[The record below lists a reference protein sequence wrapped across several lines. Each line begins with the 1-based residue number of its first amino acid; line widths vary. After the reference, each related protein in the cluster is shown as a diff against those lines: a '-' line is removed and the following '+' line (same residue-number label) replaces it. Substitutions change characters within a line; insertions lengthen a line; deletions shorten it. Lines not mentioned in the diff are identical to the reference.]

1 MKSISWAGFLLGL
14 AFTAVSA
21 GQETGSEPNP
31 PASQRLI
38 GSFGVD
44 AEATTEQQ
52 PRITETDEMLA
63 ERDESTMESEDST
76 IESEEMT
83 VEAEDAVVEVQND
96 AGPSAKTPRARLV
109 GFLTPQPA
117 GTELAAC
124 GGCGHDW
131 TDCCCN
137 RCGWTAFGEWLL
149 LQPRGADVLYA
160 ERALNCFTPPI
171 GTEQIDFGAISG
183 YKVGLARS
191 LHDGCSEIVG
201 TFTRFE
207 SVEEDRA
214 VPTTGTD
221 VLRPVLA
228 FDPFVTCDDSTS
240 TSARAKAGI
249 DFERADV
256 DYRAYIDHGCCR
268 FDWLVGFGY
277 GALKQDVQAIYD
289 AGRVNV
295 ESDAWGYGVRL
306 GGGTQ
311 YGKGCIRGFG
321 HLDLTLLA
329 SNLKASYAEIDDGT
343 GVVATNARVERDF
356 DRIIPVLDLEVGL
369 AVDLC
374 KNTVLKCGYIY
385 SIWYNVVT
393 VPEYVESVQS
403 GDLSGPSDTLT
414 FDGVFARLEYAW

>member
-1 MKSISWAGFLLGL
+1 MKSLTSIGLLVALSFATG
-14 AFTAVSA
+14 VV
-21 GQETGSEPNP
+21 GQETGYSQDP
-31 PASQRLI
+31 PASHRLI
-38 GSFGVD
+38 GPFGVD
-44 AEATTEQQ
+44 SDVNSDQEPTIADFDEAVAD
-52 PRITETDEMLA
+52 TDE
-63 ERDESTMESEDST
+63 SIMESEVST
-76 IESEEMT
+76 AESEVAT
-83 VEAEDAVVEVQND
+83 VEVEESVVEVTD
-96 AGPSAKTPRARLV
+96 DSAQISKKSRVRLI

-117 GTELAAC
+117 GTELAEC
-124 GGCGHDW
+124 GGCRQAW
-131 TDCCCN
+131 TDCCCD
-137 RCGWTAFGEWLL
+137 RCNWTVFGQWLL
-149 LQPRGADVLYA
+149 LQPRNADVLYA

-171 GTEQIDFGAISG
+171 GTEQIDFGAFSG
-183 YKVGLARS
+183 YKVGFARS
-191 LHDGCSEIVG
+191 LHGGCSEIVAS
-201 TFTRFE
+201 FTRFE

-249 DFERADV
+249 DFERADI
-256 DYRAYIDHGCCR
+256 DYRATIDHGCFQ

-295 ESDAWGYGVRL
+295 ESDAWGYGLRL

-311 YGKGCIRGFG
+311 YGTGCIRGFG

-356 DRIIPVLDLEVGL
+356 DRIIPVLDLEVGV

-374 KNTVLKCGYIY
+374 KNTVIKAGYVY

-393 VPEYVESVQS
+393 VPEYVESVQN
-403 GDLSGPSDTLT
+403 GNLSGPSDTLT